1 MKVLVRLLLLAGM
14 MSLVACATTEPVAS
28 NGSSAN
34 FEYDAEG
41 QTLVVNFANGRS
53 YSYAEV
59 PAEVFA
65 ELDKAE
71 SKGRAYNEL
80 VKGKFSS
87 TRVK

>member
-1 MKVLVRLLLLAGM
+1 MKMMIRLLLLAGL

-28 NGSSAN
+28 GGSSAN

-41 QTLVVNFANGRS
+41 QTLVVNFTNGRS
-53 YSYAEV
+53 YSYADV
-59 PAEVFA
+59 PADVFA

-71 SKGRAYNEL
+71 SKGKAYNEL
-80 VKGKFSS
+80 VRGKFPS